1 MILGNEYLFKR
12 LEINEY
18 LFKRLAILGNE
29 YLFKRLEINE
39 YLFKRLAIN
48 EYMQRQQ
55 HHAIT
60 NHSLNQSVNTHIH
73 S

>member
-1 MILGNEYLFKR
+1 M
-12 LEINEY
+12 
-18 LFKRLAILGNE
+18 ILGNE